1 MKQKFET
8 EVMEQLKKGFQ
19 PVYYGEEGFIAISM
33 KAYLTAAEYADAERY
48 HFWYGD
54 VRFDL
59 IDLDNRSEEIEAEDF
74 DFMPRKVAFDSSD
87 EEAELDSDKE
97 VEGCNFKVGDII
109 RPTPEADNHY
119 LHTGSDLIEAEVIEI
134 KSRDLIE
141 IEVREHVNNEFIGE
155 SFYVDPAYFEL
166 AEGDKTIS
174 ADDIFQLVEDIEA
187 AYVVIADKCTALA
200 TPLYNLYCGRL
211 LDPKDGAVRDRIQAI
226 ISERE
231 RYEKILCRLADYM
244 EVRKNDQRV
253 MSDDGRENKTD

>member
-33 KAYLTAAEYADAERY
+33 KAYLAAAEYAGAERP
-48 HFWYGD
+48 HFCYGD
-54 VRFDL
+54 VEFLL
-59 IDLDNRSEEIEAEDF
+59 IDVEAREDEIEAEDF

-87 EEAELDSDKE
+87 EE

-119 LHTGSDLIEAEVIEI
+119 LHTGSDMIEAEVVDI
-134 KSRDLIE
+134 KSQKLIE
-141 IEVREHVNNEFIGE
+141 IEVRQHISKAFIGE

-166 AEGDKTIS
+166 AGETKASS

-200 TPLYNLYCGRL
+200 MSLYNLYCDRL
-211 LDPKDGAVRDRIQAI
+211 LDPKDGAVCDRIQAI

-231 RYEKILCRLADYM
+231 RYEKILSRLAGYM
-244 EVRKNDQRV
+244 EVKK
-253 MSDDGRENKTD
+253 E